1 MGKQI
6 PIKEDLFTGPSAA
19 PQLIGGRCPACSEH
33 HFPLQQN
40 CPSCAG
46 REVESVKLSR
56 SGKLWTW
63 TIQNFVPPVPPYT
76 GEVKNFK
83 PFGVGYIELP
93 EGLVVEG
100 RLTVSDASKL
110 HIGMDMELVLEPFRI
125 DEQGNEIVSFAF
137 APIANH

>member
-6 PIKEDLFTGPSAA
+6 PIKDDLFTWPSAA
-19 PQLIGGRCPACSEH
+19 PQLIGGQCPECSEF

-40 CPSCAG
+40 CPSCASRKVDRVG
-46 REVESVKLSR
+46 LSR

-100 RLTVSDASKL
+100 RLTVADAAQL
-110 HIGMDMELVLEPFRI
+110 RIGMDVELVLEPFRT
-125 DEQGNEIVSFAF
+125 DEQGNEIISYAF
-137 APIANH
+137 APVA